1 MIKLSQIRI
10 CSKNRPWITAA
21 LGYCLVLFPLTGGLL
36 AQVDLPSP
44 TEGISFIAPPQANNR
59 GSAALAYPLSLP
71 PGRQGIMPEL
81 QVEYDSD
88 NASGWLGLGW
98 DLALPAITI
107 DTRWGVPRYD
117 AAIETESYLY
127 AGQALFPMAHRGEE
141 RPRAAEQFFYP
152 RIESTFERIVR
163 HGDAPANYWWEV
175 TDKDGTRF
183 FYGGHPATGLATDAV
198 LMLSSGAIAHWGL
211 TEVLDVNGN
220 TVRYHYTK
228 VSQAG
233 NSGGTNG
240 QEIYPDYIT
249 YTGYQETEG
258 PFRIDFIRDRELGE
272 DPRPDVSIDCR
283 LGFKRVQADLLQRV
297 EISYQNELVRAYRL
311 TYTTGAF
318 HKSLLQSIT
327 EENAAGQDFYTHSFD
342 YFDDVRSGGTYE
354 PFAGPVNWS
363 VPDDNIKGNILN
375 PIPGMNGETSI
386 LGGASANNLNV
397 GGAAT
402 IGPNDFLLFSKDK
415 TAGGTYAYGS
425 SSNEGLI
432 ALVDINGD
440 GLLDKVYRKN
450 NALWY
455 RSNQALPGSTNY
467 EFSSEE
473 RPIHGITQF
482 STASTSSNSY
492 GAEGNPPFAYVGF
505 EYTRANTTNNT
516 YFSDFNGDGL
526 LDIALNGTVWFNHLD
541 INGDPTFTINSA
553 DTPSPINSGADLD
566 GSLFEID
573 PAELEELI
581 DRYPLHDVVRMWQ
594 APFAGEIEID
604 APVNLLEPT
613 DPMALSY
620 PSDDGVRVAIQW
632 NDLELWSA
640 SIAADDYAVV
650 NPTGIGSLSVNA
662 GDRLY
667 FRVQSVLDGTNDQV
681 VWSPTITYT
690 SMPPA
695 VTVDSRDAND
705 LRLARYQAS
714 EDFILSAKQEVG
726 LPLNGEV
733 QIEGV
738 FNKLQTSDDLIGQ
751 ILLQRSIAGV
761 PILIP
766 VWQDTFPADSIV
778 MLPLDLQVAV
788 VEDDALLFRVKT
800 DTQIDWQAID
810 WLPNLFY
817 LSSPDAAVTDAD
829 GQPLFSYCP
838 TVDFSMY
845 NETWQLPVPDFTED
859 STTYRLR
866 PAIDFNTPVN
876 LTNSRVTLSVK
887 GDSILYK
894 IKFPANDQAAA
905 APLEFSLPA
914 GVAFYLEYHFA
925 DREDAR
931 LVNESG
937 LEITAVTSTDSTTL
951 TRNIAYHSPVDPDLI
966 IFGPMYR
973 HWGQFEYNGNR
984 DRASLPINQ
993 SELVINDEDVEDPGE
1008 ISDNPD
1014 ELDGLF
1020 DPATA
1025 PFLTMLPDAKTQCY
1039 LGYDAFTY
1047 VSATVISSSRLGED
1061 NILPQPP
1068 AASGEGLSAP
1078 NRTTKT
1084 NEYSIAGGLGFSVVT
1099 GTASQTWVDSEVTRD
1114 VMDFNGDRYPDIIS
1128 GSAIQYT
1135 GMRGGY
1141 EPAAVIHSLP
1151 GHHAAKSE
1159 ATGFTL
1165 GGSFVSSRP
1174 SNSGEPKG
1182 GASNRRSGK
1191 AKSRSSKLGKSSKNA
1206 GNTAGEAIGISGN
1219 FSEDNDYA
1227 EHSWTD
1233 INGDGL
1239 VDKVLANG
1247 TAALN
1252 FGYAFGPFENWGF
1265 PEVQRGKSFDGGG
1278 GLGVNL
1284 FNGSFA
1290 AGISLTLTTNFTTET
1305 LEDVNGDGLPDIVM
1319 IGDQTTVRLNTGTG
1333 FAAAINW
1340 SGLDQV
1346 DEGSATGES
1355 VNAAFTVCI
1364 PIFIVKVCIN
1374 PSTSI
1379 GRGVSR
1385 QLQQLDDV
1393 NGDGYPDLLRSTSD
1407 GELRVQTSK
1416 IGRTNLLKGITG
1428 PLGGSMSLDYAPVGG
1443 TYDQPYT
1450 IWGLERIATTTLMA
1464 DEIPAKGLTT
1474 ITYEGGLHHRHERAF
1489 LGFATVSE
1497 TQHDTENS
1505 DAPYRTYAQHFANEN
1520 YYEQGLLL
1528 SETWTDSEGDK
1539 LRQTN
1544 YTYSLRNPE
1553 NNLEYIPTQLSAS
1566 GIRVFPALVQQSVN
1580 FYDDSGTIGLSS
1592 NRTFAYDD
1600 YGNLSRLTD
1609 LGSGHAEEFYELQFS
1624 YHYLLDTYQVGMR
1637 DSITIKDATGIAR
1650 QRTSSVTN
1658 GAISQVRH
1666 AIGEGNFAVYD
1677 YTYDQYANTR
1687 SIVHPANEAGQR
1699 MRFDYTYDEEV
1710 ATYPLS
1716 ETNSYGQRWE
1726 RTYDYRYGE
1735 ELSLRDQ
1742 FGELTTT
1749 MLDQFGRPFEILNP
1763 VDQNAGAPY
1772 SVRYAYQINNGAAR
1786 LREDRWDPEFQEAY
1800 TVYAFA
1806 DSDGLLR
1813 QEQQTAEV
1821 TVAANQDAVLQWL
1834 VSGKPNIDP
1843 FGRVFETYY
1852 PKTIAAGNGGNYQ
1865 SAPDVVS
1872 PQQVTYDELD
1882 RPVKVV
1888 DPADNEYTISYD
1900 FGTTPSGV
1908 NCQQTRIIDPL
1919 GGEYLLLED
1928 SRNRLLAEAQPGP
1941 AGPVWTSYT
1950 YRATGERSTV
1960 VDVAGNTTS
1969 YEYDL
1974 LGRLTRLR
1982 HPDAGEYEYTQD
1994 AAGNLLTK
2002 ITPAIRDRE
2011 IEDAAIRYYYHYDR
2025 LLQIDYPF
2033 NPQNQV
2039 RYTWGDTS
2047 ATDYRNGRVY
2057 LVEDASGAQEV
2068 WYNQVG
2074 EIRKVVRTMIINE
2087 VQRPTFVSE
2096 YEYDAWGRL
2105 KQAYYPDGEMISYTF
2120 DRSGNVKSLSGEKE
2134 GRLYEYVTDCR
2145 YDKFGDRLFLAYGN
2159 EVELEYGKEA
2169 STSLVNSFTSRLPG
2183 GARSK
2188 EEQYT
2193 YDPLGNLST
2202 LLDNTAP
2209 NDDTGARRQEHHYSY
2224 DPASRLE
2231 SANGSWESPTGT
2243 TSYDLQWRYDDLDN
2257 PLLRTLEVL
2266 DNSSSSADTVVSDQ
2280 LYAYE
2285 GDRPHFS
2292 TQLGPWARTASADG
2306 HLQEAIQ
2313 GESFQLAQYDEEGR
2327 LTAFAQDGYIS
2338 RYAYAADGSRAIKS
2352 HGPGAGVFLN
2362 ATPLGG
2368 INHAANNY
2376 TLYVSPL
2383 LEITA
2388 DSFVKHYYLEDI
2400 RVLTKKGTGYFASD
2414 LLPPGQQI
2422 TAGNIDLA
2430 DRLRRLRELLLNFTE
2445 DLGLPP
2451 GHPSL
2456 PFYYLDNGEE
2466 ATVLPQLENSDPLI
2480 LPPPG
2485 WPAPAGPP
2493 DPSGPPGHPVWYA
2506 EPPSPATVEAGYGY
2520 TNPLQ
2525 TPELELFYYHQNP
2538 QGDVVQISNNDGRII
2553 SQQTYLPFGDFLV
2566 TEGIE
2571 NIPAWQAFR
2580 GRVYEEETGLYYLD
2594 GRYYDA
2600 TSGLWLMVDQEQAAQ
2615 SSYLYAQGRLYNQ
2628 KTLKNTLRNV
2638 QDAIEVG
2645 ELVAPEF
2652 NQSLANDGG
2661 DFVSGNFSFSGGPV
2675 GSDVAVSF
2683 AEDSPSSDKKREN
2696 PKTPDSADAA
2706 SGGEG
2711 GVVQNKSLLALRR
2724 QFQQNVGDGEEQNN
2738 ATPPPVATVPTQKQL
2753 NRRFVIRP
2761 GDYAGLRV
2769 VGNRYVPL
2777 GPDIDRKTVRR
2788 YRRVVKE
2795 LKTRFRTDR

>member
-1 MIKLSQIRI
+1 MSTLSQILTFR
-10 CSKNRPWITAA
+10 NVRRWTTAC
-21 LGYCLVLFPLTGGLL
+21 LGCGLL
-36 AQVDLPSP
+36 MLTFSINLMAQTELPTP
-44 TEGISFIAPPQANNR
+44 TEGITFIAPPQANNR
-59 GSAALAYPLSLP
+59 GSAALAYPLNLP
-71 PGRQGIMPEL
+71 PGRQGIMPDL
-81 QVEYDSD
+81 QVAYDSD

-98 DLALPAITI
+98 DLSLPAISI

-127 AGQALFPMAHRGEE
+127 DGQALFPMAHRGEE
-141 RPRAAEQFFYP
+141 RPRTAEQSFYP
-152 RIESTFERIVR
+152 RIESTFEQIVR
-163 HGDAPANYWWEV
+163 HGDATTNYWWEV
-175 TDKDGTRF
+175 TDKDGTHF
-183 FYGGHPATGLATDAV
+183 YYGGTPAEGVVTDAV
-198 LMLSSGAIAHWGL
+198 LLLPSGAIAHWAI
-211 TEVLDVNGN
+211 TQVVDVNGN

-233 NSGGTNG
+233 NAGGTNG
-240 QEIYPDYIT
+240 QELYPDYIT
-249 YTGYQETEG
+249 YTGYQDSEG

-272 DPRPDVSIDCR
+272 DTRPDVSIDCR
-283 LGFKRVQADLLQRV
+283 LGFKRVLADRLRRV
-297 EISYQNELVRAYRL
+297 EISYQSELVRAYRL
-311 TYTTGAF
+311 SYTTGAF
-318 HKSLLQSIT
+318 QKTLLESIT
-327 EENAAGQDFYTHSFD
+327 EENAAGEDFFTHTFD
-342 YFDDVRSGGTYE
+342 YFDDVRSGDAYE
-354 PFAGPVNWS
+354 PFAAPVNWS

-375 PIPGMNGETSI
+375 PIPGMNGETSV
-386 LGGASANNLNV
+386 LGGASANTLNV

-440 GLLDKVYRKN
+440 GLLDKIYRKN

-455 RSNQALPGSTNY
+455 RSNLALPGTANY

-505 EYTRANTTNNT
+505 EYTSATTTNNT

-526 LDIALNGTVWFNHLD
+526 LDIALNGNVWFNHLD
-541 INGDPTFTINSA
+541 DNGDPTFTTSSA

-581 DRYPLHDVVRMWQ
+581 DRYPLHDVVRMWE
-594 APFAGEIEID
+594 APFAGEIEIV

-613 DPMALSY
+613 DPMAQSY
-620 PSDDGVRVAIQW
+620 QSDDGVRVAIQW

-650 NPTGIGSLSVNA
+650 NPTGIDALTVNA
-662 GDRLY
+662 GDRFY
-667 FRVQSVLDGTNDQV
+667 FRVQSVLDGANDQV
-681 VWSPTITYT
+681 AWSPTITYT
-690 SMPPA
+690 TMPA
-695 VTVDSRDAND
+695 TLTVDSRDAND
-705 LRLARYQAS
+705 LLLARYQAS
-714 EDFILSAKQEVG
+714 EDFMLSAKQEVG
-726 LPLNGEV
+726 LPLNGQV
-733 QIEGV
+733 QIEGI
-738 FNKLQTSDDLIGQ
+738 FNKAPTSDEVIGQ
-751 ILLQRSIAGV
+751 ILLQRFVLDI
-761 PILIP
+761 PFLIP
-766 VWQDTFPADSIV
+766 VWQDTFPADSLV
-778 MLPLDLQVAV
+778 ALPLDLQVEV
-788 VEDDALLFRVKT
+788 EEDDALLFRVKT

-838 TVDFSMY
+838 TLDLTMF
-845 NETWQLPVPDFTED
+845 NDTWQLPVPDVTTD
-859 STTYRLR
+859 STTFRLL
-866 PAIDFNTPVN
+866 PAIDFNTPGNV
-876 LTNSRVTLSVK
+876 TNQEVTLSVK
-887 GDSILYK
+887 GAGILYK
-894 IKFPANDQAAA
+894 THFPANDQAAA
-905 APLEFSLPA
+905 EPLVFSLPA
-914 GVAFYLEYHFA
+914 GATFYYEYHFPN
-925 DREDAR
+925 REDAS
-931 LVNESG
+931 LVDDSG
-937 LEITAVTSTDSTTL
+937 LEITALTSTDSTTL
-951 TRNIAYHSPVDPDLI
+951 TRNIAYHSPIDPDLLV
-966 IFGPMYR
+966 FGPMYR
-973 HWGQFEYNGNR
+973 QWGQFEYNGNR
-984 DRASLPINQ
+984 ARASLPINQ
-993 SELVINDEDVEDPGE
+993 SELVINNDDVEDPGE

-1047 VSATVISSSRLGED
+1047 VSATVVSSSRLGED

-1099 GTASQTWVDSEVTRD
+1099 GTASQTWVDTEVTRD
-1114 VMDFNGDRYPDIIS
+1114 VMDFNGDRYPDIVA

-1141 EPAAVIHSLP
+1141 DPVAIVHPLP

-1182 GASNRRSGK
+1182 GASNKRSGK
-1191 AKSRSSKLGKSSKNA
+1191 AKSRGSKLGKSSKNA

-1252 FGYAFGPFENWGF
+1252 FGYSFGPFENWGF
-1265 PEVQRGKSFDGGG
+1265 QEVQRGKSFDGGG

-1284 FNGSFA
+1284 FNGSIA
-1290 AGISLTLTTNFTTET
+1290 AGISLTRTDNFTTET
-1305 LEDVNGDGLPDIVM
+1305 LEDVNGDGLPDIVF

-1355 VNAAFTVCI
+1355 LNAAFTVCI
-1364 PIFIVKVCIN
+1364 PIFVVKICIN

-1393 NGDGYPDLLRSTSD
+1393 NGDGFPDLLRSTSD
-1407 GELRVQTSK
+1407 GELQVQRSN
-1416 IGRTNLLKGITG
+1416 IGRTNLLKTING
-1428 PLGGSMSLDYAPVGG
+1428 PLGGNISLDYRPLGG

-1450 IWGLERIATTTLMA
+1450 IWALERVATTTLMA

-1474 ITYEGGLHHRHERAF
+1474 MAYEGGYHHRHERAF

-1497 TQHDTENS
+1497 TQHDTENN
-1505 DAPYRTYAQHFANEN
+1505 DAPYRTYAQQFANEN

-1528 SETWTDSEGDK
+1528 SETWTDSEGNR
-1539 LRQTN
+1539 LRQNN

-1553 NNLEYIPTQLSAS
+1553 NNLEYLPTQLLAS
-1566 GIRVFPALVQQSVN
+1566 GLRVFPALVQQTVN
-1580 FYDDSGTIGLSS
+1580 FYDDGGTIGLSS

-1600 YGNLSRLTD
+1600 YGNLTRLTD
-1609 LGSGHAEEFYELQFS
+1609 LGAGHPEEFYELQLS
-1624 YHYLLDTYQVGMR
+1624 YHYLLDTYQMGMR
-1637 DSITIKDATGIAR
+1637 DSITIKDASGIVR
-1650 QRTSSVTN
+1650 QRTSSVSN
-1658 GAISQVRH
+1658 GAIAQVRH
-1666 AIGEGNFAVYD
+1666 AIGDGSFAVYD
-1677 YTYDQYANTR
+1677 YTYDQYANTLR
-1687 SIVHPANEAGQR
+1687 IVRPANEAGQR
-1699 MRFDYTYDEEV
+1699 MALEYTYDTEV

-1726 RTYDYRYGE
+1726 RTYDYRYGR
-1735 ELSLRDQ
+1735 ELSLIDQ

-1749 MLDQFGRPFEILNP
+1749 TLDDFGRPQEVLNP
-1763 VDQNAGAPY
+1763 VDRDAGAPY
-1772 SVRYAYQINNGAAR
+1772 SVRYVYQSSNGSAR
-1786 LREDRWDPEFQEAY
+1786 LQEDRWDPEFQEAY
-1800 TVYAFA
+1800 TIYAFA

-1821 TVAANQDAVLQWL
+1821 TSAADQAAMVQWL

-1843 FGRVFETYY
+1843 FGRVFENYY
-1852 PKTIAAGNGGNYQ
+1852 PKTIAAGMGGAYQ
-1865 SAPDVVS
+1865 SVPDGVA
-1872 PQQVTYDELD
+1872 PQQVVYDELD
-1882 RPVKVV
+1882 RPVKVI
-1888 DPADNEYTISYD
+1888 DPAGNEYTMSYG

-1908 NCQQTRIIDPL
+1908 SCQQTSMIDPL
-1919 GGEYLLLED
+1919 GGTYLLLED

-1941 AGPVWTSYT
+1941 NGPVWTSYT

-1960 VDVAGNTTS
+1960 VDAAGNSTT

-1974 LGRLTRLR
+1974 LGRLTDLQ
-1982 HPDAGEYEYTQD
+1982 HPDAGDYAYTYD

-2002 ITPAIRDRE
+2002 TTPAINARE
-2011 IEDAAIRYYYHYDR
+2011 IEDAAIRYYYDYDR
-2025 LLQIDYPF
+2025 LLRIDYPF

-2074 EIRKVVRTMIINE
+2074 AIRKVVRTMIVNE
-2087 VQRPTFVSE
+2087 VQQPTFVSE

-2105 KQAYYPDGEMISYTF
+2105 KQAYYPDGEMITYTF
-2120 DRSGNVKSLSGEKE
+2120 DRSGNVRSLRGEKE

-2145 YDKFGDRLFLAYGN
+2145 YDKFGDRLLLAYAN
-2159 EVELEYGKEA
+2159 EVELTMGKDA
-2169 STSLVNSFTSRLPG
+2169 PTGLINSFKSRLPG
-2183 GARSK
+2183 SALSMD
-2188 EEQYT
+2188 EQYT
-2193 YDPLGNLST
+2193 YDPLGNLKT

-2209 NDDTGARRQEHHYSY
+2209 NENTGARRQQHQYAY
-2224 DPASRLE
+2224 DTASRLE
-2231 SANGSWESPTGT
+2231 SATGSWESPAGT
-2243 TSYDLQWRYDDLDN
+2243 TSFNQQWAYDELDN
-2257 PLLRTLEVL
+2257 PLLHTLEVL
-2266 DNSSSSADTVVSDQ
+2266 DARSSPADTVVSDQ

-2285 GDRPHFS
+2285 SDRPHFA
-2292 TQLGPWARTASADG
+2292 TQLGPWARVASPDG
-2306 HLQEAIQ
+2306 HLQEANQ
-2313 GESFQLAQYDEEGR
+2313 EESFQLTQYDEEGR

-2388 DSFVKHYYLEDI
+2388 DSFVKHYYLEDL

-2414 LLPPGQQI
+2414 LLPPAQQI

-2456 PFYYLDNGEE
+2456 PFYYLDNGED
-2466 ATVLPQLENSDPLI
+2466 ASILPQPENNDPRI

-2493 DPSGPPGHPVWYA
+2493 DPNGPPGHPVWYA
-2506 EPPSPATVEAGYGY
+2506 EPASPDNVEAGYGY
-2520 TNPLQ
+2520 TNPFR
-2525 TPELELFYYHQNP
+2525 TPELELFYYHHNP
-2538 QGDVVQISNNDGRII
+2538 QGDVVQVSNNDGQLIA
-2553 SQQTYLPFGDFLV
+2553 QQTYLPYGDFLV
-2566 TEGIE
+2566 AEGME
-2571 NIPAWQAFR
+2571 QLPVWQAFR

-2600 TSGLWLMVDQEQAAQ
+2600 RTGMWLMVNQEQATQ
-2615 SSYLYAQGRLYNQ
+2615 SSYLYAQGRLYHQ
-2628 KTLKNTLRNV
+2628 KTLKNTLLKV
-2638 QDAIEVG
+2638 QDAEEIG
-2645 ELVAPEF
+2645 ELASPVID
-2652 NQSLANDGG
+2652 QSLANDGG
-2661 DFVSGNFSFSGGPV
+2661 DFVSANFTFAGGPV
-2675 GSDVAVSF
+2675 GSDVTVSF
-2683 AEDSPSSDKKREN
+2683 ADDSPSSGKKN
-2696 PKTPDSADAA
+2696 GSAKTATSPEGG

-2711 GVVQNKSLLALRR
+2711 GVVRNKSLLALRR
-2724 QFQQNVGDGEEQNN
+2724 QFQQNRETGEKENT
-2738 ATPPPVATVPTQKQL
+2738 ATPSPVATAPTQKQL